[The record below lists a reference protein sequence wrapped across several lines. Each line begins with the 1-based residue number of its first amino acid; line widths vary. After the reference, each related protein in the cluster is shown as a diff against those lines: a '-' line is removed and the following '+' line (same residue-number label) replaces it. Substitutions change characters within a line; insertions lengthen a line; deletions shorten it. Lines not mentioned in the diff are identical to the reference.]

1 MPFNTDSEIT
11 ARIKKLLAEHGIY
24 TIVRWNLVLVAPP
37 LIMTKTELDEGFSI
51 LDRVL
56 DEVDKMI

>member
-1 MPFNTDSEIT
+1 MPIGGAGSDHLVHFVENAIEDTEALVDS
-11 ARIKKLLAEHGIY
+11 K
-24 TIVRWNLVLVAPP
+24 
-37 LIMTKTELDEGFSI
+37 GFSI